1 MIMNMP
7 HNCNEKE
14 SPSRAR
20 KRNWNRQCYGE
31 VGERFRFRPE
41 YRHPCETVNESGTP
55 PYSLIDWS
63 TAKEAV
69 LSPLHNLLAPPGL
82 PCLTCGK
89 MISGKVKG
97 YPEICNSCYI
107 SIPWIASPRCD
118 TCGRP
123 VGCPDCSRTG
133 KGPRHFVLNRSAV
146 SYNAM
151 MKEWLARYKFRGD
164 ESLGSVLSRMTG
176 VAATRLIK
184 ELRVKSAPG
193 KFHFDAVTYV
203 PVSEER
209 MLERGFNQARNL
221 AEEAAAVL
229 GSPLLDLLV
238 RFRHTEKQSFKNRW
252 QRLRDLQGIF
262 RAAPGAEDLLQAF
275 ITRPTRNRFPYSI
288 FSSESDY
295 LNGERHSSLPIRLL
309 LIDDVYTTG
318 STVNTCAAVLHEVCD
333 LLGRQAE
340 IYILTWARS

>member
-1 MIMNMP
+1 MMNMP
-7 HNCNEKE
+7 CNCNGKE
-14 SPSRAR
+14 SVSRTR
-20 KRNWNRQCYGE
+20 KRNRNQQGCGE
-31 VGERFRFRPE
+31 FGDRFRFRPE
-41 YRHPCETVNESGTP
+41 YRHPDGTVNETSAP

-89 MISGKVKG
+89 TISGKVKG
-97 YPEICNSCYI
+97 YPEICSSCYV
-107 SIPWIASPRCD
+107 SIPWITSLRCD
-118 TCGRP
+118 SCGRP
-123 VGCPDCSRTG
+123 VGCPDCSRAD

-151 MKEWLARYKFRGD
+151 MKEWLARYKFRGN

-176 VAATRLIK
+176 VAASRLLK
-184 ELRVKSAPG
+184 ELRERSATG
-193 KFHFDAVTYV
+193 RFYFDAVTYV
-203 PVSEER
+203 PVSDER

-221 AEEAAAVL
+221 AEEAATVL

-238 RFRHTEKQSFKNRW
+238 RFQHTEKQSFKSRW

-262 RAAPGAEDLLQAF
+262 RAAPGAENLLYAA
-275 ITRPTRNRFPYSI
+275 ITRPTGNRSPLSI
-288 FSSESDY
+288 FATESDH
-295 LNGERHSSLPIRLL
+295 LPGEMHGSIPIRLL

-318 STVNTCAAVLHEVCD
+318 STVNTCAAVLHEVCG
-333 LLGRQAE
+333 LLGRPAE